1 MTRTS
6 TNPYLDGNFRPVRE
20 EVTITDLEVTGTIP
34 PELDGRYLRNGPN
47 PITDPD
53 PATHHWFAG
62 TGMVHGIRL
71 RDGRA
76 EWYRNRYPRTGDVA
90 PILGVPDAGGAAP
103 HGGFDFAPNTNV
115 IGHAGRYF
123 AIVEAGARP
132 VELDGELG
140 TVGRSDFGGTL
151 PNGYSAHPHRDPLTG
166 ELHTIAYWWGFGNQ
180 VQHIV
185 VDATGAV
192 TKTLMVPTHASPMVH
207 DCALT
212 PTYVAVFDFPV
223 AFDMEMAAAGRA
235 LPYRWF
241 DDAPCRVGLLPR
253 SATDAAEVR
262 WFDIEPCYVYHPLNA
277 YDDGDTVVIDV
288 VRHRDTFRDGGLAG
302 GGAPTLWR
310 WTFDVPSGQAKEEQL
325 FDHRVEF
332 PRADE
337 RRSSLRHRFGYAPA
351 TSSGGGFDAT
361 TTLQFDLDRG
371 QVAVHDHG
379 PGRHPGEFVFV
390 PAEGSAAEDDGY
402 LVGLVHDDA
411 TETAALEI
419 LSAQAIDQAP
429 IATVH
434 LPVRVPYGFHG
445 NWVPEP

>member
-1 MTRTS
+1 MSTTS
-6 TNPYLDGNFRPVRE
+6 ANRYLSGNFRPVRE
-20 EVTITDLEVTGTIP
+20 EVTVTGLEVTGTIP
-34 PELDGRYLRNGPN
+34 AELDGRYLRNGPN

-53 PATHHWFAG
+53 PETHHWFVG

-71 RDGRA
+71 RGGRA
-76 EWYRNRYPRTGDVA
+76 EWYRNRYPRIGEVA
-90 PILGVPDAGGAAP
+90 TVLGVPDAGGAAP
-103 HGGFDFAPNTNV
+103 HGGFDGAPNTNV

-151 PNGYSAHPHRDPLTG
+151 PNGYSAHPHRDPATG

-180 VQHIV
+180 VQHVV
-185 VDATGAV
+185 VDAEGAV

-207 DCALT
+207 DCVLT
-212 PTYVAVFDFPV
+212 PTYVGVFDFPV
-223 AFDMEMAAAGRA
+223 AFDMEMAAAGRG

-253 SATDAAEVR
+253 TATDGAEVR

-288 VRHRDTFRDGGLAG
+288 VRHRDTFRDGSLDGFD
-302 GGAPTLWR
+302 APTLWR
-310 WTFDVPSGQAKEEQL
+310 WTFDLRTGLAKEDQL
-325 FDHRVEF
+325 SDRGVEF

-337 RRSSLRHRFGYAPA
+337 RRTGLRHRFGYAPETGA
-351 TSSGGGFDAT
+351 GGFDAT
-361 TTLQFDLDRG
+361 TTLRFDLDTG
-371 QVAVHDHG
+371 GVETHDHG
-379 PGRHPGEFVFV
+379 AGRHPGEFVFV
-390 PAEGSAAEDDGY
+390 PAEGSTSEDDGY

-419 LSAQAIDQAP
+419 LSAQALD
-429 IATVH
+429 
-434 LPVRVPYGFHG
+434 
-445 NWVPEP
+445 